1 MSLAYRLVG
10 WLFICNRHL
19 SSSSSSPTP
28 VDPSLLLRLCTV
40 LYQQQHAP
48 DPKLHSHL
56 LRLTL
61 PSSPH
66 SIHELFLQVCNR
78 FPFSYRPPHRLH
90 LFLLSHSSFS
100 PTPVSAAKLLDVIGK
115 SRNIALLW
123 DHLRLTADRRLL
135 SLSSLR
141 VAARVLADAQETSKC
156 VRLFYL
162 DPQFLSLGA
171 LNAVVETLCRRRH
184 VNFANDVVRKLR
196 GSIAAN
202 EETYKLLIVGFCKA
216 GELMKAARLWN
227 MMVAEGLEPEV
238 DAYLEIVV
246 TLFKSNRSEDAM
258 RLFKSMRETRFL
270 DLNIVSYRTVI
281 DWTAKVGKMPQA
293 YMVFAEMLKKG
304 IGLNDG
310 ATLGALVYGLL
321 ARKKVKEAYRVFQE
335 AREVDR
341 NLCHGLM
348 KGLLRLRR
356 PAEATEVL
364 REMVRRRVEPN
375 MHTYV
380 MILQGHMGKR
390 GRKGKDEMVNFES
403 IFVGGLVKAGNTLE
417 ASKYAERTMH
427 GAMEVPR
434 FDYNRFLQL
443 FSDEEGVEMFE
454 MVGRRLKEVG
464 MADLGDVFLL
474 YGQRMATRE
483 RRRKA
488 MVECREA

>member
-1 MSLAYRLVG
+1 
-10 WLFICNRHL
+10 
-19 SSSSSSPTP
+19 
-28 VDPSLLLRLCTV
+28 
-40 LYQQQHAP
+40 
-48 DPKLHSHL
+48 
-56 LRLTL
+56 
-61 PSSPH
+61 
-66 SIHELFLQVCNR
+66 
-78 FPFSYRPPHRLH
+78 
-90 LFLLSHSSFS
+90 
-100 PTPVSAAKLLDVIGK
+100 
-115 SRNIALLW
+115 
-123 DHLRLTADRRLL
+123 
-135 SLSSLR
+135 
-141 VAARVLADAQETSKC
+141 
-156 VRLFYL
+156 
-162 DPQFLSLGA
+162 
-171 LNAVVETLCRRRH
+171 
-184 VNFANDVVRKLR
+184 
-196 GSIAAN
+196 
-202 EETYKLLIVGFCKA
+202 
-216 GELMKAARLWN
+216 MKAARLWN